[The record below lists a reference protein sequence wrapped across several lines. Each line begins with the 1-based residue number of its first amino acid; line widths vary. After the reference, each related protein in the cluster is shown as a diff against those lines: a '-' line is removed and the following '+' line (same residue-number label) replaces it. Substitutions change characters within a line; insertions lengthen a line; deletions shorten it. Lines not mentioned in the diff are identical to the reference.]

1 METMQKR
8 VIKKGNLI
16 YTISRVFDTDADL
29 SYLEQDYSDC
39 TPEEQDTYRQQDQDR
54 LEAYNRDDWHML
66 GVLVEIAIETAT
78 RWAIPHT
85 VARASLWGIE
95 SDSEES
101 YIASV
106 EEEMIAE
113 AEADLARTREALS
126 VCSAA
131 AEVVV

>member
-1 METMQKR
+1 METMKKR

-16 YTISRVFDTDADL
+16 YTISRVFDTDL
-29 SYLEQDYSDC
+29 SYLEQVYSDC
-39 TPEEQDTYRQQDQDR
+39 TPEEQATYKEQDMAR
-54 LEAYNRDDWHML
+54 LAAYERGDWHML
-66 GVLVEIAIETAT
+66 GVLVEIAVETAT

-95 SDSEES
+95 SDSEET

-106 EEEMIAE
+106 EEEMIAG
-113 AEADLARTREALS
+113 AENDLARTREALS

-131 AEVVV
+131 AEVVA